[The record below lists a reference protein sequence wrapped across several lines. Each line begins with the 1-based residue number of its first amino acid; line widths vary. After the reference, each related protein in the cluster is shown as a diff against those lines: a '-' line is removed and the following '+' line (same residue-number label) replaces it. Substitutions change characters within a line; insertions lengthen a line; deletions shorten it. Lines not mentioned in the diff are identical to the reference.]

1 EYACRHWQ
9 EPDNGIWEARDRRE
23 HYTLSR
29 VLCWVAL
36 DQLLEMH
43 RQGRLPG
50 IPAERLTREREQI
63 RRDIEEGCWNA
74 RLESYSQVRGG
85 DRLDAAL
92 LLLPCHGYAEASADR
107 MRRTGQ
113 RIRERLAAGTGLL
126 YRYDQSV
133 EAGEGAFTICSF
145 WLADFLARGGGS
157 LQQAHEFFAQTLP
170 YANDLG
176 LFAEE
181 IDPKTGDALGN
192 FPQAFSHVGL
202 INAALSLVERE
213 ERERARDAESRQG
226 GLLGEQA
233 VPEVRA

>member
-1 EYACRHWQ
+1 
-9 EPDNGIWEARDRRE
+9 
-23 HYTLSR
+23 
-29 VLCWVAL
+29 
-36 DQLLEMH
+36 MH
-43 RQGRLPG
+43 RQGRLHG
-50 IPAERLTREREQI
+50 LPAERLTRDREQI

-74 RLESYSQVRGG
+74 RLESYTQVRGG
-85 DRLDAAL
+85 DGLDAAL
-92 LLLPCHGYAEASADR
+92 LLLPCHGYAEASSDR

-113 RIRERLAAGTGLL
+113 RIRERLGAGPGLL
-126 YRYDQSV
+126 YRYDRSV

-157 LQQAHEFFAQTLP
+157 FQQAHEFFAQTLP

-181 IDPKTGDALGN
+181 IDPRTGDALGN

-213 ERERARDAESRQG
+213 EREHARDAGSHQG
-226 GLLGEQA
+226 WSLGEP
-233 VPEVRA
+233 VMPEVRA